1 MKYIIVILIIPLIV
15 TLFVFWCISLKM
27 VLKPEENFVVFL
39 TNTQPLTSPIQEDNQ
54 PSDFYTVL
62 PEKIILENN
71 WEVALLELS
80 FRKDWKNIPDDE
92 PIQMTCDQNMDFPAL
107 MSLEPNNFNNIEDL
121 IGELNGI
128 IESNKDSYNF
138 TILPQFSIDP
148 SSNRVQIK
156 SGKCNPEKSIR
167 FPNTVEHTC
176 LPILSENLNR
186 ILGFTNDD
194 GTTFSYFNN
203 ENISNFEDSMSI
215 FDMLSDQVGIKFIL
229 AQREYNLHIIQ
240 YMDIH
245 TNIVKPS
252 INGNREETILAKLS
266 VPQNKSNKEWIVIP
280 VEYPVYQ
287 EISHPEITEILIQI
301 FDDNG
306 RLINFEKENKISAV
320 LEFRKRNAFRKSILK
335 LLRQSSW

>member
-1 MKYIIVILIIPLIV
+1 
-15 TLFVFWCISLKM
+15 M
-27 VLKPEENFVVFL
+27 VLKPEENFVIYL
-39 TNTQPLTSPIQEDNQ
+39 TSTQQKVSPIQEDNQ
-54 PSDFYTVL
+54 PSDFYNVL
-62 PEKIILENN
+62 PEKMILGND

-92 PIQMTCDQNMDFPAL
+92 PVEMTCDKHMDFPAL
-107 MSLEPNNFNNIEDL
+107 MSLEPGNFNNINEL
-121 IGELNGI
+121 LSELNSI
-128 IESNKDSYNF
+128 IESNKNAYNF
-138 TILPQFSIDP
+138 TTLPKFSIDP

-167 FPNTVEHTC
+167 NPNAGEHMC

-186 ILGFTNDD
+186 ILGFTKND
-194 GTTFSYFNN
+194 GTTFSYFDN
-203 ENISNFEDSMSI
+203 ENLIINEDSLNI
-215 FDMLSDQVGIKFIL
+215 FNIPSNQFGIKTVL
-229 AQREYNLHIIQ
+229 AQKEYSLHIIQ
-240 YMDIH
+240 YLDIH

-266 VPQNKSNKEWIVIP
+266 VPQNKSNKERIVIP

-301 FDDNG
+301 HDDNDC
-306 RLINFEKENKISAV
+306 LINFEKENKISAV

-335 LLRQSSW
+335 LLR